1 MKFKTL
7 PLSIAVLLSA
17 NAFAK
22 ADDHVLPAM
31 VVSADFRPAI
41 ALETPVSLTT
51 IDEEIIEAR
60 NAQHIEEILNLAPNV
75 NVSSGASRGQ
85 YYQIRGIGERSQFNA
100 PLNPSV
106 GLIIDGVDFSR
117 TGGAGT
123 LFDVESVEILR
134 GPQGTKF
141 GTNALAGTINLRS
154 KEPTEEFQVHAEAG
168 LAEYNTHN
176 LGLAVGG
183 ALIENSLLGR
193 ASIYTHQSDGY
204 MDNDYLGRDNTQ
216 NHVEVTARGKL
227 KWLAADNLT
236 VDLSY
241 LHLNIDN
248 GYDAFTLDN
257 SRNSLSDDPGKDKQR
272 TNALALKTDWQ
283 PNDAVIIQTEATYA
297 KSDITYSYDV
307 DWGFDG
313 QFAPGL
319 FPFIGFDRFDRER
332 DNHSLEL
339 RILSD
344 EAGRLFNGTTDW
356 TVGIY
361 HLEQDENFEQDSDYG
376 IFGTGPM
383 FNGDFDTNN
392 SSLYGQLDIHLSDKL
407 TLITGARIERFRAE
421 YNDTLG
427 VKIRT
432 DEILRGGKIGLN
444 YQANEDHFIYTSLA
458 RGYKSGGVN
467 NSGGLTFNQREF
479 DTEKNNTF
487 ELGLKSKW
495 LQNRLTTE
503 VTAFYTQRRD
513 AQIKNSIQNGPSF
526 IDFIGNASNATHKG
540 IEASADWL
548 VTEKIRLLASLGLL
562 DATFD
567 NHKVAGVEYNG
578 RQVSHAPDYT
588 FSLGSEYYLNHR
600 WTISANIEGKDQFY
614 FSDSHNAESGSYA
627 IVNASANYKH
637 GNWNVNVWARN
648 LFDKDFYTR
657 GFFFGNNP
665 AKGYADENFK
675 QFGEPRVAGVTL
687 SYDY

>member
-31 VVSADFRPAI
+31 VVSADFRPTI

-227 KWLAADNLT
+227 KWLAAENLT

-361 HLEQDENFEQDSDYG
+361 HLEQDESFEQDSDYG

-427 VKIRT
+427 EKIRT

>member
-361 HLEQDENFEQDSDYG
+361 HLEQDESFEQDSDYG

>member
-17 NAFAK
+17 NAVAK
-22 ADDHVLPAM
+22 VDNHDLPAM
-31 VVSADFRPAI
+31 VVSADFRPAT

-193 ASIYTHQSDGY
+193 ASIYSHQSDGY
-204 MDNDYLGRDNTQ
+204 MDNDFLGRDNTQ
-216 NHVEVTARGKL
+216 NHDEVTARGKL
-227 KWLAADNLT
+227 KWLAANNLT

-257 SRNSLSDDPGKDKQR
+257 SRNSLSDDPGEDKQR

-339 RILSD
+339 RVLSD

-356 TVGIY
+356 TIGIY
-361 HLEQDENFEQDSDYG
+361 HLEQDESFEQNSDYG
-376 IFGTGPM
+376 IFGPGPM
-383 FNGDFDTNN
+383 FNGDYDTNN
-392 SSLYGQLDIHLSDKL
+392 SALYGQLDIHLNDKL

-427 VKIRT
+427 EKIRT

-467 NSGGLTFNQREF
+467 NSGGLSENQREF

-487 ELGLKSKW
+487 ELGLKSRW

-503 VTAFYTQRRD
+503 LTAFYTQRRD
-513 AQIKNSIQNGPSF
+513 AQIKNSIQSGPSF

-548 VTEKIRLLASLGLL
+548 VTDKVRLLASLGLL

-567 NHKVAGVEYNG
+567 NHRVAGVEYNG
-578 RQVSHAPDYT
+578 RQVAHAPDYT

-600 WTISANIEGKDQFY
+600 WTLSANIEGKDQFY
-614 FSDSHNAESGSYA
+614 FSDSHNAE
-627 IVNASANYKH
+627 
-637 GNWNVNVWARN
+637 
-648 LFDKDFYTR
+648 
-657 GFFFGNNP
+657 
-665 AKGYADENFK
+665 
-675 QFGEPRVAGVTL
+675 
-687 SYDY
+687 

>member
-22 ADDHVLPAM
+22 ADDHDLPAM
-31 VVSADFRPAI
+31 VVSADFRPAT

-193 ASIYTHQSDGY
+193 ASIYSHQSDGY
-204 MDNDYLGRDNTQ
+204 MDNDFLGRDNTQ
-216 NHVEVTARGKL
+216 NHDEVTARGKL
-227 KWLAADNLT
+227 KWLAANNLT

-257 SRNSLSDDPGKDKQR
+257 SRNSLSDDPGEDKQR

-339 RILSD
+339 RVLSD

-356 TVGIY
+356 TIGIY
-361 HLEQDENFEQDSDYG
+361 HLEQDESFEQNSDYG
-376 IFGTGPM
+376 IFGPGPM
-383 FNGDFDTNN
+383 FNGDYDTNN
-392 SSLYGQLDIHLSDKL
+392 SALYGQLDIHLNDKL

-427 VKIRT
+427 EKIRT

-467 NSGGLTFNQREF
+467 NSGGLSENQREF

-487 ELGLKSKW
+487 ELGLKSRW

-503 VTAFYTQRRD
+503 LTAFYTQRRD
-513 AQIKNSIQNGPSF
+513 AQIKNSIQSGPSF
-526 IDFIGNASNATHKG
+526 IDFIGNASNSKHKG

-548 VTEKIRLLASLGLL
+548 VTDKVRLLASLGLL

-567 NHKVAGVEYNG
+567 NHRVAGVEYNG
-578 RQVSHAPDYT
+578 RQVAHAPDYT

-600 WTISANIEGKDQFY
+600 WTLSANIEGKDQFY

-648 LFDKDFYTR
+648 LFDKDYYTR

>member
-1 MKFKTL
+1 MKFKTF

-22 ADDHVLPAM
+22 ADDHDLPAM
-31 VVSADFRPAI
+31 VVSADFRPAT

-193 ASIYTHQSDGY
+193 ASIYSHQSDGY
-204 MDNDYLGRDNTQ
+204 MDNDFLGRDNTQ
-216 NHVEVTARGKL
+216 NHDEVTARGKL
-227 KWLAADNLT
+227 KWLAANNLT

-257 SRNSLSDDPGKDKQR
+257 SRNSLSDDPGEDKQR

-313 QFAPGL
+313 Q
-319 FPFIGFDRFDRER
+319 DR
-332 DNHSLEL
+332 
-339 RILSD
+339 
-344 EAGRLFNGTTDW
+344 
-356 TVGIY
+356 
-361 HLEQDENFEQDSDYG
+361 
-376 IFGTGPM
+376 
-383 FNGDFDTNN
+383 
-392 SSLYGQLDIHLSDKL
+392 
-407 TLITGARIERFRAE
+407 
-421 YNDTLG
+421 
-427 VKIRT
+427 
-432 DEILRGGKIGLN
+432 
-444 YQANEDHFIYTSLA
+444 
-458 RGYKSGGVN
+458 KSV
-467 NSGGLTFNQREF
+467 
-479 DTEKNNTF
+479 
-487 ELGLKSKW
+487 
-495 LQNRLTTE
+495 
-503 VTAFYTQRRD
+503 V
-513 AQIKNSIQNGPSF
+513 
-526 IDFIGNASNATHKG
+526 
-540 IEASADWL
+540 
-548 VTEKIRLLASLGLL
+548 
-562 DATFD
+562 
-567 NHKVAGVEYNG
+567 
-578 RQVSHAPDYT
+578 
-588 FSLGSEYYLNHR
+588 
-600 WTISANIEGKDQFY
+600 
-614 FSDSHNAESGSYA
+614 
-627 IVNASANYKH
+627 
-637 GNWNVNVWARN
+637 
-648 LFDKDFYTR
+648 
-657 GFFFGNNP
+657 
-665 AKGYADENFK
+665 
-675 QFGEPRVAGVTL
+675 
-687 SYDY
+687 

>member
-22 ADDHVLPAM
+22 ADDHDLPAM
-31 VVSADFRPAI
+31 VVSADFRPAT

-193 ASIYTHQSDGY
+193 ASIYSHQSDGY
-204 MDNDYLGRDNTQ
+204 MDNDFLGRDNTQ
-216 NHVEVTARGKL
+216 NHDEVTARGKL
-227 KWLAADNLT
+227 KWLAANNLT

-257 SRNSLSDDPGKDKQR
+257 SRNSLSDDPGEDKQR

-339 RILSD
+339 RVLSD

-356 TVGIY
+356 TIGIY
-361 HLEQDENFEQDSDYG
+361 HLEQDESFEQNSDYG
-376 IFGTGPM
+376 IFGPGPM
-383 FNGDFDTNN
+383 FNGDYDTNN
-392 SSLYGQLDIHLSDKL
+392 SALYGQLDIHLNDKL

-427 VKIRT
+427 EKIRT

-467 NSGGLTFNQREF
+467 NSGGLSENQREF

-487 ELGLKSKW
+487 ELGLKSRW

-503 VTAFYTQRRD
+503 LTAFYTQRRD
-513 AQIKNSIQNGPSF
+513 AQIKNSIQSGPSF

-548 VTEKIRLLASLGLL
+548 VTDKVRLLASLGLL

-567 NHKVAGVEYNG
+567 NHRVAGVEYNG
-578 RQVSHAPDYT
+578 RQVAHAPDYT

-600 WTISANIEGKDQFY
+600 WTLSANIEGKDQFY
-614 FSDSHNAESGSYA
+614 FSDSHNAE
-627 IVNASANYKH
+627 
-637 GNWNVNVWARN
+637 
-648 LFDKDFYTR
+648 
-657 GFFFGNNP
+657 
-665 AKGYADENFK
+665 
-675 QFGEPRVAGVTL
+675 
-687 SYDY
+687 

>member
-22 ADDHVLPAM
+22 ADDHDLPAM
-31 VVSADFRPAI
+31 VVSADFRPAT

-193 ASIYTHQSDGY
+193 ASIYSHQSDGY
-204 MDNDYLGRDNTQ
+204 MDNDFLGRDNTQ
-216 NHVEVTARGKL
+216 NHDEVTARGKL
-227 KWLAADNLT
+227 KWLAANNLT

-257 SRNSLSDDPGKDKQR
+257 SRNSLSDDPGEDKQR

-339 RILSD
+339 RVLSD

-356 TVGIY
+356 TIGIY
-361 HLEQDENFEQDSDYG
+361 HLEQDESFEQNSDYG
-376 IFGTGPM
+376 IFGPGPM
-383 FNGDFDTNN
+383 FNGDYDTNN
-392 SSLYGQLDIHLSDKL
+392 SALYGQLDIHLNDKL

-427 VKIRT
+427 EKIRT

-467 NSGGLTFNQREF
+467 NSGGLSENQREF

-487 ELGLKSKW
+487 ELGLKSRW
-495 LQNRLTTE
+495 LQNHLTTE
-503 VTAFYTQRRD
+503 LTAFYTQRRD
-513 AQIKNSIQNGPSF
+513 AQIKNSIQSGPSF

-548 VTEKIRLLASLGLL
+548 VTDKVRLLASLGLL

-567 NHKVAGVEYNG
+567 NHRVAGVEYNG
-578 RQVSHAPDYT
+578 RQVAHAPDYT

-600 WTISANIEGKDQFY
+600 WTLSANIEGKDQFY

-648 LFDKDFYTR
+648 LFDKDYYTR

>member
-22 ADDHVLPAM
+22 ADDHDLPAM
-31 VVSADFRPAI
+31 VVSADFRPAT

-193 ASIYTHQSDGY
+193 ASIYSHQSDGY
-204 MDNDYLGRDNTQ
+204 MDNDFLGRDNTQ
-216 NHVEVTARGKL
+216 NHDEVTARGKL
-227 KWLAADNLT
+227 KWLAANNLT

-257 SRNSLSDDPGKDKQR
+257 SRNSLSDDPGEDKQR

-339 RILSD
+339 RVLSD

-356 TVGIY
+356 TIGIY
-361 HLEQDENFEQDSDYG
+361 HLEQDESFEQNSDYG
-376 IFGTGPM
+376 IFGPGPM
-383 FNGDFDTNN
+383 FNGDYDTNN
-392 SSLYGQLDIHLSDKL
+392 SALYGQLDIHLNDKL

-427 VKIRT
+427 EKIRT

-467 NSGGLTFNQREF
+467 NSGGLSENQREF

-487 ELGLKSKW
+487 ELGLKSRW
-495 LQNRLTTE
+495 LQNHLTTE
-503 VTAFYTQRRD
+503 LTAFYTQRRD
-513 AQIKNSIQNGPSF
+513 AQIKNSIQSGPSF
-526 IDFIGNASNATHKG
+526 IDFIGNASNAKHKG

-548 VTEKIRLLASLGLL
+548 VTDKVRLLASLGLL

-567 NHKVAGVEYNG
+567 NHRVAGVEYNG
-578 RQVSHAPDYT
+578 RQVAHAPDYT

-600 WTISANIEGKDQFY
+600 WTLSANIEGKDQFY

-648 LFDKDFYTR
+648 LFDKDYYTR

>member
-283 PNDAVIIQTEATYA
+283 PNDAVIIQTGATYA

-361 HLEQDENFEQDSDYG
+361 HLEQDESFEQDSDYG

>member
-22 ADDHVLPAM
+22 ADDHDLPAM
-31 VVSADFRPAI
+31 VVSADFRPAT

-183 ALIENSLLGR
+183 ALIENSLLGH

-297 KSDITYSYDV
+297 KSDINYSYDV

-339 RILSD
+339 RVLSD

-356 TVGIY
+356 TIGIY
-361 HLEQDENFEQDSDYG
+361 HLEQDESFEQNSDYG
-376 IFGTGPM
+376 IFGPGPM
-383 FNGDFDTNN
+383 FNGDYDTNN
-392 SSLYGQLDIHLSDKL
+392 SALYGQLDIHLNDKL

-427 VKIRT
+427 EKIRT

-467 NSGGLTFNQREF
+467 NSGGLSENQREF

-487 ELGLKSKW
+487 ELGLKSRW

-503 VTAFYTQRRD
+503 LTAFYTQRRD
-513 AQIKNSIQNGPSF
+513 AQIKNSIQSGPSF

-548 VTEKIRLLASLGLL
+548 VTDKVRLLASLGLL

-567 NHKVAGVEYNG
+567 NHRVAGVEYNG
-578 RQVSHAPDYT
+578 RQVAHAPDYT

-600 WTISANIEGKDQFY
+600 WTLSANIEGKDQFY

-648 LFDKDFYTR
+648 LFDKDYYTR

>member
-1 MKFKTL
+1 MKFKTF

-22 ADDHVLPAM
+22 ADDHDLPAM
-31 VVSADFRPAI
+31 VVSADFRPATAI
-41 ALETPVSLTT
+41 ETPVSLTT

-204 MDNDYLGRDNTQ
+204 MDNDFLGRDNTQ
-216 NHVEVTARGKL
+216 NHDEVTARGKL
-227 KWLAADNLT
+227 KWLAANNLT

-257 SRNSLSDDPGKDKQR
+257 SRNSLSDDPGEDKQR

-283 PNDAVIIQTEATYA
+283 PNDAVIIHTEATYA

-361 HLEQDENFEQDSDYG
+361 HLEQDESFEQDSDYG

-526 IDFIGNASNATHKG
+526 IDLIGNASNATHKG

-578 RQVSHAPDYT
+578 RQVSHGPDYT

-600 WTISANIEGKDQFY
+600 WTIRANIEGKDQFY

-665 AKGYADENFK
+665 AKGYAKKTSNNSASH
-675 QFGEPRVAGVTL
+675 V
-687 SYDY
+687 

>member
-1 MKFKTL
+1 MKFKIL

-31 VVSADFRPAI
+31 VVSADFRPTI

-227 KWLAADNLT
+227 KWLAAENLT

-361 HLEQDENFEQDSDYG
+361 HLEQDESFEQDSDYG

>member
-31 VVSADFRPAI
+31 VVSADFRPTI

-216 NHVEVTARGKL
+216 NHVEVTTRGKL
-227 KWLAADNLT
+227 KWLAAENLT

-361 HLEQDENFEQDSDYG
+361 HLEQDESFEQDSDYG